1 MSNSQESLR
10 DREKASIALVR
21 EAWMKAV
28 KSDDADQLADLMT
41 DDIVAIHADGRCIH
55 GKDDVT
61 RFFQDLF
68 DQFDIEGT
76 ISSSEVVIHGNWAV
90 EIDKIETK
98 RTEYES
104 SMSVRASLQAVFLF
118 SRQVDDS
125 WKVSRLVELKG
136 LK

>member
-118 SRQVDDS
+118 SRQLDDC